1 MAAGNR
7 CKSLIDSGPLRAIS
21 RLQFVKALFLASVL
35 CVALAA
41 CQSAT
46 AQNGNPTPREENG
59 PRIVTVPPDELQRTP
74 SLSPATEQS
83 ATPAPVVATL
93 ETPAASAPTRAAYT
107 KCNVVGPYVAM
118 SFDDGPHPELT
129 PKLLD
134 MLKERGIKATFYVVG
149 RNVAQ
154 YPDVAR
160 RIVAEGHEIAN
171 HTWSHPSLTK
181 LSAARV
187 AKEIESTTEAITGA
201 TGVKPTTLRPPYG
214 ATNAALNRRI
224 NDEFGLKVAMWSV
237 DPQDWKIRKASH
249 VSSHIIERAVAG
261 DIILA
266 HDIHPSTVAAMPQ
279 TLDALA
285 AKGLKFVTVAEL
297 MAMDRPMEVARRE
310 PQAAAAPT
318 TP

>member
-1 MAAGNR
+1 
-7 CKSLIDSGPLRAIS
+7 
-21 RLQFVKALFLASVL
+21 
-35 CVALAA
+35 
-41 CQSAT
+41 
-46 AQNGNPTPREENG
+46 
-59 PRIVTVPPDELQRTP
+59 
-74 SLSPATEQS
+74 
-83 ATPAPVVATL
+83 
-93 ETPAASAPTRAAYT
+93 
-107 KCNVVGPYVAM
+107 M